1 MAAKTIS
8 NMSPIPTDLD
18 KWFSENLIKQYLQ
31 AEDEAILHG
40 CYIQKPKTYRWLI
53 HGIGYND
60 HYNAVMSYFSSHEL
74 NILKHNE
81 IYVYK
86 HIPINKSTLFNLGIG
101 IGTKLK
107 KRLIYAD
114 QIGLIKLF

>member
-1 MAAKTIS
+1 METKIIGDMVVPAS
-8 NMSPIPTDLD
+8 LD
-18 KWFSENLIKQYLQ
+18 EWFSENLVKQYLK
-31 AEDEAILHG
+31 AEDEAILNG
-40 CYIQKPKTYRWLI
+40 IDIRNEPESYRWLI

-74 NILKHNE
+74 NILKHNG
-81 IYVYK
+81 IYVWG
-86 HIPINKSTLFNLGIG
+86 HIPINKSKLFNLGIG

-114 QIGLIKLF
+114 QIGLIKLY